1 MTRRHLVLV
10 GLPGSGKS
18 TVGPL
23 VAAQLDTHF
32 TDLDPVIVRA
42 TGLTVADLFETEGEA
57 AFRTLERQALLDAL
71 LLPPHVVAPGG
82 GWAAEP
88 GNLDEVRERITA
100 IYLRV
105 LPAVAA
111 GRLDGALD
119 RPLLA
124 GGDVEGRLRVL
135 LAAREGCYRSA
146 GQVVDANDEPGLVTD
161 RVVAA
166 ARSAGW

>member
-57 AFRTLERQALLDAL
+57 AFRARERQALLDAL

-88 GNLDEVRERITA
+88 GNLDAVRDRITA

-111 GRLDGALD
+111 RRLDGALD

-135 LAAREGCYRSA
+135 LAAREGFYRSA
-146 GQVVDANDEPGLVTD
+146 GPVVDANDEPGLVTD
-161 RVVAA
+161 RVVAV
-166 ARSAGW
+166 ARGAGW